1 MEELSSRLFSACTRM
16 HDAVT
21 GFYEEVH
28 PDGTPIKDEETLLAL
43 TTDLKYSIRLELD
56 YVKELIKEENEQV
69 G

>member
-1 MEELSSRLFSACTRM
+1 MEELSSRLFSACSRM

-21 GFYEEVH
+21 GFYEDVQ
-28 PDGTPIKDEETLLAL
+28 PDGNTIEDEDTLLAL

>member
-1 MEELSSRLFSACTRM
+1 MEELSSRLFSACSRM

-21 GFYEEVH
+21 EFYDNVH
-28 PDGTPIKDEETLLAL
+28 PDGTPIKDEETLLVK